1 MTATRLALGPLSA
14 LGLGRFG
21 YGLFVPAMAE
31 QLHWSLADAGGLTVA
46 NGLGYLAGAAVAAR
60 MARRIGLTAAFRTG
74 LALTAAALAALAV
87 SGTYPALTAARAV
100 GGFAG
105 ALVFVSGA
113 ALATDLART
122 TASLTPVTIYFGGA
136 GVGIV
141 LAGGVV
147 PLLLHG
153 HPERWPLGW
162 WLLAITATLAA
173 AGGWHTTTP
182 RRPRAAVRSGRR
194 REAAPWPVAIAYL
207 LFGAGYLGYLTF
219 LSAYLSANRT
229 PVAVTS
235 LTWVLIGLSST
246 SAPALWGRAIR
257 RWRGTRALAML
268 LAGVSLAAALPLLAH
283 HAVLAAASAL
293 LFGATF
299 MMIPAAVTAY
309 VSARTPSG
317 TDATGTLGFLT
328 VLFAAGQ
335 TLGPWLCGLLADRT
349 TPAAALAWTTAVCA
363 AAAVLAMTKTI
374 KPGRGSDQAGARGVG
389 GAGRSGAGDRSKVT
403 DSPAATVTSL
413 LKWLKVTGRSSAA

>member
-1 MTATRLALGPLSA
+1 MSTVIAPIGTITCERSGMTATRLALGPLSA

-31 QLHWSLADAGGLTVA
+31 QLHWSLADAGGLNVA

-60 MARRIGLTAAFRTG
+60 VARRIGLTATFRTG
-74 LALTAAALAALAV
+74 LVLTAVALAALAV
-87 SGTYPALTAARAV
+87 SGAYPALAGARAV

-113 ALATDLART
+113 ALAADFARA

-136 GVGIV
+136 GMGIA
-141 LAGGVV
+141 LAGGVI
-147 PLLLHG
+147 PLLLDG

-162 WLLAITATLAA
+162 WLLAVAAALAA
-173 AGGWHTTTP
+173 AGGWRTAAPSQP
-182 RRPRAAVRSGRR
+182 RSPGTRDTASSVQSSRR
-194 REAAPWPVAIAYL
+194 RGVAPWPVATAYL

-219 LSAYLSANRT
+219 LSAYLSAHRT
-229 PVAVTS
+229 PVAATC
-235 LTWVLIGLSST
+235 LTWVLLGLSST
-246 SAPALWGRAIR
+246 TGPAAWSRAIA
-257 RWRGTRALAML
+257 RWRGTRALATL

-283 HAVLAAASAL
+283 HPLLVAASAL

-309 VSARTPSG
+309 VSARAS
-317 TDATGTLGFLT
+317 TDTDTTRTLGFLT

-349 TPAAALAWTTAVCA
+349 TPGAALAWTTALCAFA
-363 AAAVLAMTKTI
+363 AAFATAPASNDRTRKHVNPDCI
-374 KPGRGSDQAGARGVG
+374 DSPV
-389 GAGRSGAGDRSKVT
+389 AGRDRSGPV
-403 DSPAATVTSL
+403 P
-413 LKWLKVTGRSSAA
+413 